1 MCYADY
7 SKKNKHLLN
16 NYKKDNNMNAKQI
29 KQPLSLEDKQ
39 TRMLKAREAKAIK
52 LPVDLSKQMF
62 LSLPQI
68 QELYGLTRSDA
79 LSLIAVS
86 DTAIKYVSNGKKL
99 KYLAV
104 DIKQMMSKFLQ

>member
-1 MCYADY
+1 MCYVDY

-16 NYKKDNNMNAKQI
+16 NYKKDNNMTTKQT
-29 KQPLSLEDKQ
+29 KQPLTLEDKQ
-39 TRMLKAREAKAIK
+39 ARMLKAREAKATK
-52 LPVDLSKQMF
+52 LPVDLGKQMF

-68 QELYGLTRSDA
+68 QELYGTTRSDT
-79 LSLIAVS
+79 LGLIECS
-86 DTAIKYVSNGKKL
+86 DTHIKSISSGKKT

>member
-7 SKKNKHLLN
+7 SKKNQSPLN
-16 NYKKDNNMNAKQI
+16 NYKKDNNMNTKQV
-29 KQPLSLEDKQ
+29 KQPLTLEDKQ
-39 TRMLKAREAKAIK
+39 TRMLKAREARATK

-68 QELYGLTRSDA
+68 QELYGLTRNDA
-79 LSLIAVS
+79 LSLIAVN

>member
-7 SKKNKHLLN
+7 GKKNKNLLN
-16 NYKKDNNMNAKQI
+16 NYKKDNNMNTKQV

-39 TRMLKAREAKAIK
+39 TRMLKAREAKATK
-52 LPVDLSKQMF
+52 LPIDLSKQMF

-68 QELYGLTRSDA
+68 QELYSTTRSDT
-79 LSLIAVS
+79 LGLIECS
-86 DTAIKYVSNGKKL
+86 DTPIKSISSGKKV

-104 DIKQMMSKFLQ
+104 DIKNLMAKFQ